1 MGKEKSKAFFY
12 EGSWYHRTKILKDDF
27 SVGYSK
33 KGGFKTEKEAL
44 ESYERML
51 EEFESKRL
59 ALSVKNVNTITLADY
74 LKYWFYQV
82 KVPEIASSTRMI
94 WELVLNG
101 TLMPHISDIKL
112 SNCTTDYFDDLLEKA
127 ASYSRS
133 SGNKAREFLYN
144 AMRSAVN
151 DGYLKNNPIEGTKPY
166 PRGKPK
172 ITILTKDELKK
183 LMPEMIKSNWML
195 ETMLALFCGLRK
207 GEIYGLKF
215 SDFDFTERCVSINRQ
230 VTQGYIYD
238 ENGKR
243 IGLESEE
250 KPPKTENSY
259 RTLRVPLVILG
270 ELKRR
275 IARVE
280 QNKLKMGNKY
290 RDHDY
295 VCCQKNGEA
304 CSTSAFNQ
312 ALKKAC
318 TRAGVRQISV
328 HSLRHIYATILLEA
342 GVSLAKVSA
351 LLGHSSVH
359 TTFEYY
365 CEVIDERDTIKTY
378 LNDTFTVEYEVDD
391 DDE

>member
-1 MGKEKSKAFFY
+1 MEKIKWHGVVFALF
-12 EGSWYHRTKILKDDF
+12 IL
-27 SVGYSK
+27 
-33 KGGFKTEKEAL
+33 
-44 ESYERML
+44 
-51 EEFESKRL
+51 
-59 ALSVKNVNTITLADY
+59 
-74 LKYWFYQV
+74 
-82 KVPEIASSTRMI
+82 
-94 WELVLNG
+94 
-101 TLMPHISDIKL
+101 
-112 SNCTTDYFDDLLEKA
+112 
-127 ASYSRS
+127 
-133 SGNKAREFLYN
+133 FLYIMGVYDIFMMLSFDE
-144 AMRSAVN
+144 AYYASK
-151 DGYLKNNPIEGTKPY
+151 GYGQSVVEYFTNY
-166 PRGKPK
+166 PLFGLVFW
-172 ITILTKDELKK
+172 IG
-183 LMPEMIKSNWML
+183 N
-195 ETMLALFCGLRK
+195 LAFGL
-207 GEIYGLKF
+207 I
-215 SDFDFTERCVSINRQ
+215 S
-230 VTQGYIYD
+230 
-238 ENGKR
+238 
-243 IGLESEE
+243 
-250 KPPKTENSY
+250 P
-259 RTLRVPLVILG
+259 TLRVPLVILG

>member
-1 MGKEKSKAFFY
+1 MAKEKNKAFFY

-27 SVGYSK
+27 SVAYSK
-33 KGGFKTEKEAL
+33 KGGFSTEKEAT

-51 EEFESKRL
+51 KEFESKRL
-59 ALSVKNVNTITLADY
+59 ALSVKNANSITLADY

-94 WELVLNG
+94 WELVLND
-101 TLMPHISDIKL
+101 TLIPHISDIKL
-112 SNCTTDYFDDLLEKA
+112 SNCTTDYYDDLLEKA
-127 ASYSRS
+127 AAYSNS

-151 DGYLKNNPIEGTKPY
+151 DGYLKTNPIEETKPY

-172 ITILTKDELKK
+172 ITILSRQELKK
-183 LMPEMIKSNWML
+183 LMPEMIQTSWIL

-215 SDFDFTERCVSINRQ
+215 SDFDMVERCVSISRQ
-230 VTQGYIYD
+230 VTQGYIFD
-238 ENGKR
+238 ETGKR
-243 IGLESEE
+243 VALEAVE
-250 KPPKTENSY
+250 KSPKTDNSY
-259 RTLRVPLVILG
+259 RTLRVPLIIIG
-270 ELKRR
+270 ELRR
-275 IARVE
+275 RQERVE
-280 QNKLKMGNKY
+280 ENKKKLGSEY
-290 RDHDY
+290 HDHDY
-295 VCCQKNGEA
+295 ICCQKNGDP
-304 CSTSAFNQ
+304 CSMSSFNQ

-318 TRAGVRQISV
+318 ERAGVRKITV
-328 HSLRHIYATILLEA
+328 HSLRHMYATILLEN

-365 CEVIDERDTIKTY
+365 CEVIDERETIKTY
-378 LNDTFTVEYEVDD
+378 LNDTFAVEGEME